1 MHREFVFSLATC
13 SANHTLYSLYLLC
26 GAFGL
31 ELSIRDSDS
40 SHFVEPVMAFMK
52 ADSFATLKSRAW
64 STSELAVGLGHILT
78 DGRLEEVDDVAPFQ
92 ETTSSI
98 FLNWITVVL
107 FDHKVQYHNCAVPHT
122 GFVCT
127 RFIKDHQSVCSLFR
141 VGNDFRSWR
150 GS

>member
-64 STSELAVGLGHILT
+64 STSELAEGLGHILT

-92 ETTSSI
+92 ELEGI
-98 FLNWITVVL
+98 LADL
-107 FDHKVQYHNCAVPHT
+107 EAK
-122 GFVCT
+122 
-127 RFIKDHQSVCSLFR
+127 QSTDAAMQELMAEPAQAAPP
-141 VGNDFRSWR
+141 GEH
-150 GS
+150 